1 MEIVAVKTVD
11 PDQTD
16 VICFK
21 ALLIELKVLAHLGSH
36 INLVSFLGACTT
48 QIRESSRKTK
58 NLFITIYI
66 I

>member
-21 ALLIELKVLAHLGSH
+21 ALLTELKVLAHLGSH
-36 INLVSFLGACTT
+36 TNLVSFLGACTT
-48 QIRESSRKTK
+48 QIRESKS
-58 NLFITIYI
+58 IYMLI
-66 I
+66 IYNNY